1 MVGLGGG
8 PIVWQ
13 DDLVDDT
20 VTKRPGNLYGNCM
33 EGYIR
38 LPSTDDH
45 AMQTLNSQ
53 VGASTPAEIN

>member
-1 MVGLGGG
+1 M
-8 PIVWQ
+8 WQ